1 MSIDATAKTTTSPRR
16 TVREIPAFLTQNSHS
31 HTGEEQGELLAAYGR
46 VSSETEEQQD
56 SYEAQKEY
64 YTDKFTKKAGIN
76 FVGFYGDEGISGK
89 HAHNREDFQRM
100 LKDCYEGKI
109 TRIVTKSVSRFA
121 RNQVECMKLARDL
134 KNRGITILFETQ
146 GIDTKDEGSFVILS
160 VLASMAEEEIRT
172 LSRNVI
178 FGFLKRYKAGQV
190 NWTGRMLGYEVV
202 KGQFQIV
209 PDEALVVKEIF
220 DLFLKGKSYYQICQ
234 ILMSRGVKAFQ
245 GTGKWRRGWIEFILA
260 NEKYCGDVILQ
271 KTYAPDIM
279 LPRRKNEGK
288 RPKYEVQNNH
298 IGIVSKA
305 TFDAAQAEIARRN
318 KEKLTLKE
326 KNSKF
331 CSLYPFSGKLI
342 CTCNGKY
349 RRHAQTFMK
358 NGVKQTERVW
368 VCTTHQGNKTL
379 CDVKPIKES
388 TLEKAFVSTLNNL
401 ISNKEMLSEML
412 GAKIEEVLAGKSV
425 DPRLLAE
432 QLLEAQ
438 EELIAISKT
447 TRTDESQAQAELLIQ
462 KIQSLQCEIELA
474 QVNTA
479 TQDLT
484 LVRLAEM
491 KKLITKPLAFFND
504 DVFTTLINKVLI
516 TAENTKPA
524 KLHFV
529 FYCGIETIEEV

>member
-1 MSIDATAKTTTSPRR
+1 
-16 TVREIPAFLTQNSHS
+16 
-31 HTGEEQGELLAAYGR
+31 
-46 VSSETEEQQD
+46 
-56 SYEAQKEY
+56 
-64 YTDKFTKKAGIN
+64 
-76 FVGFYGDEGISGK
+76 VGFFGDEGISGK
-89 HAHNREDFQRM
+89 FAHNREDFQRM
-100 LKDCYEGKI
+100 LNECYAGKI

-234 ILMSRGVKAFQ
+234 ILMSRGVQAFQ
-245 GTGKWRRGWIEFILA
+245 GKGRWTRGWIEFILA

-432 QLLEAQ
+432 QLVEAQ

-447 TRTDESQAQAELLIQ
+447 TRTDQSQAQAELLIQ

-474 QVNTA
+474 QVNIA

-491 KKLITKPLAFFND
+491 KKLIKRPLAFFND

-516 TAENTKPA
+516 TAEDTKPA
-524 KLHFV
+524 KLHFI